1 MRPINQPL
9 VHSADLVASS
19 PHSNDTQVRGARS
32 PCGYDH
38 HVRLAVFDDE
48 EPGERR
54 PDAMYAQNGDAAA
67 DGGHALARPPLLTSP
82 PVKRRRS
89 EDGERT
95 KRTARGDVQRGCESD
110 SGLPSGGQAL
120 ASHHHH
126 HHHHHKK
133 TGGSDGADQ
142 AKGDLHGVCT
152 LEEGSLKLKIS
163 LHRPHAVTPDG
174 LSTAKPPGDKATTS
188 RPLSPPSP
196 AKSEADEHASCG
208 SVTARHSPAS
218 LAAADGAVRKVESV
232 SQNLCCGSNQT
243 LDAVCSESL
252 FASFAV
258 RKVELP
264 KLPTSDGV
272 ASELSTKDS
281 LLTPVLDT
289 SNPFPN
295 SAVKTNTQVVSGL
308 PPRHTSVNIAS
319 NTASSTLSKTATP
332 KVPHSEPNTD
342 FLQNSKLPGTHA
354 IPKDLVHRMDTG
366 ATVHSATGGR
376 SLPRKSTTPGHYV
389 PYEPPQNRR
398 RLIQDTSK
406 LKCKMR
412 GHTDLPALQP
422 LESRKSPQT
431 FHHVHVSVGQNG
443 GRGFVNHNSIL
454 DHPSVHARMF
464 PSGSPPPARLAAL
477 LNSGRSQGPLASRQ
491 PVVQSKAGTS
501 LEHQPLDLSRTV
513 TKTTMPKVSCLGQ
526 ARRNYVPPIG
536 LFYMRSVSR
545 QRLDGI
551 IKKLWAK
558 HNSAIRGRPRP

>member
-9 VHSADLVASS
+9 VHSADLVVCS
-19 PHSNDTQVRGARS
+19 PHSNDTPARGARS
-32 PCGYDH
+32 PCS
-38 HVRLAVFDDE
+38 HVRHAVFDDE

-67 DGGHALARPPLLTSP
+67 NGGHALARPPLLTSP

-95 KRTARGDVQRGCESD
+95 KRAARGDVQRGCESD
-110 SGLPSGGQAL
+110 SGLPSDGQAL

-133 TGGSDGADQ
+133 AAGGSDGADQ

-163 LHRPHAVTPDG
+163 LHRPHAVAPDG
-174 LSTAKPPGDKATTS
+174 LSTARPPCDKTTTS
-188 RPLSPPSP
+188 RPPSPPSL
-196 AKSEADEHASCG
+196 AKSEADERASCG
-208 SVTARHSPAS
+208 LVAARHSPTPPAS
-218 LAAADGAVRKVESV
+218 LATADGAVRKVEYV
-232 SQNLCCGSNQT
+232 SQNVYHDSNQT
-243 LDAVCSESL
+243 LDAVSSESL
-252 FASFAV
+252 LIPFSV

-264 KLPTSDGV
+264 KVLTSDGV

-281 LLTPVLDT
+281 LFTPVLNT
-289 SNPFPN
+289 SNHFPN
-295 SAVKTNTQVVSGL
+295 SAVKTNTQALSGL
-308 PPRHTSVNIAS
+308 PHRHTAS
-319 NTASSTLSKTATP
+319 NTASSTLSKTAMP
-332 KVPHSEPNTD
+332 KVPLSGPNTD
-342 FLQNSKLPGTHA
+342 SLQSSKLPGSHA
-354 IPKDLVHRMDTG
+354 IPKELVHGMDIG
-366 ATVHSATGGR
+366 ATARSAMGGR

-389 PYEPPQNRR
+389 PYKPPQNRR

-406 LKCKMR
+406 LKCKTR

-464 PSGSPPPARLAAL
+464 PSGSPPPTRLAAL
-477 LNSGRSQGPLASRQ
+477 LNSGRSQGSSASRQ
-491 PVVQSKAGTS
+491 PVVQCKAGPS

-513 TKTTMPKVSCLGQ
+513 TKPTVPKVSCLGQ
-526 ARRNYVPPIG
+526 TRPGYVPPIG
-536 LFYMRSVSR
+536 LFYMRSGSR

-558 HNSAIRGRPRP
+558 HNSTIRDRPRP

>member
-19 PHSNDTQVRGARS
+19 PHSNDTQTREARS
-32 PCGYDH
+32 PCVQHHH
-38 HVRLAVFDDE
+38 HVRQSAIDDKQ
-48 EPGERR
+48 PGERR

-95 KRTARGDVQRGCESD
+95 KRAARGDTQRGCESD

-133 TGGSDGADQ
+133 TTGGSDGADQ

-174 LSTAKPPGDKATTS
+174 LSAAKPPGDKAASS
-188 RPLSPPSP
+188 RPPSPPSL
-196 AKSEADEHASCG
+196 AKPEAEERA
-208 SVTARHSPAS
+208 ARHSPAPPDS
-218 LAAADGAVRKVESV
+218 PAAADSAVRKVSRNV
-232 SQNLCCGSNQT
+232 CCDSNQT
-243 LDAVCSESL
+243 LDAVSSESVFVPL
-252 FASFAV
+252 TV
-258 RKVELP
+258 RKVALP
-264 KLPTSDGV
+264 RAPTSDVV

-281 LLTPVLDT
+281 PLTPVLNT

-295 SAVKTNTQVVSGL
+295 SAVKTNTQALSGL
-308 PPRHTSVNIAS
+308 PPRHTSINTVS
-319 NTASSTLSKTATP
+319 NTASSTLSKTAIP
-332 KVPHSEPNTD
+332 KVPLSEPNTD
-342 FLQNSKLPGTHA
+342 FLPSSKLSGTHA
-354 IPKDLVHRMDTG
+354 IPKELVHRMDTG
-366 ATVHSATGGR
+366 ASTHNAMGGR

-389 PYEPPQNRR
+389 PYKPPQNRR

-422 LESRKSPQT
+422 LDSMKSPQT

-443 GRGFVNHNSIL
+443 GRGFVNHDSIL

-477 LNSGRSQGPLASRQ
+477 LNSSRPQGSSGSRQ
-491 PVVQSKAGTS
+491 PVAQSKAGTS
-501 LEHQPLDLSRTV
+501 SEHQPLDLSRTV
-513 TKTTMPKVSCLGQ
+513 TKATVPRVSCLGQ
-526 ARRNYVPPIG
+526 GRPNYVPPIG
-536 LFYMRSVSR
+536 LFYMRSGSR
-545 QRLDGI
+545 QRLDSI

-558 HNSAIRGRPRP
+558 HNSSIRGRPRP